1 MSYLAEN
8 NHNGGFQALELEVGT
23 FLDIPVGTFSDPG
36 HFLQEFDLVRKSPS
50 YIPGSYK
57 IVQWSKTKSK
67 VDSQSSQIKPNAFC

>member
-8 NHNGGFQALELEVGT
+8 NHSGGFQALELEVGT

-36 HFLQEFDLVRKSPS
+36 RFLQEFDLVRKSPS
-50 YIPGSYK
+50 YTPGSHK